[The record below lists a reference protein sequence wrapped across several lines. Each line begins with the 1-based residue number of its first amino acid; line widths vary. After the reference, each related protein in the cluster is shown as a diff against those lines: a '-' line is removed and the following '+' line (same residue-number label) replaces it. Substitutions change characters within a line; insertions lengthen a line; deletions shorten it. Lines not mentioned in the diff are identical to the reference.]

1 MVEFSVAMAQPIP
14 PSHPPPAHL
23 CKPSVFLERVL
34 LCQTV
39 GRLSWEGA
47 HFAPHPLYFWSDG
60 SLGVHSEDHHGWW
73 KETEKVELIV
83 SYNYRGAQPGSR
95 SFPEVSYLPIAWS
108 SSYLINPDHFV
119 GTDPG
124 RVTTVLVPGDD
135 CLFMP
140 YFESTSPPAK
150 RQKVIGARKS

>member
-1 MVEFSVAMAQPIP
+1 MVVFSVAMAQPIP
-14 PSHPPPAHL
+14 PVGPPPAHL
-23 CKPSVFLERVL
+23 CNPPVFLERVL

-39 GRLSWEGA
+39 GKLSWEGA

-83 SYNYRGAQPGSR
+83 AYNYRGASASTR
-95 SFPEVSYLPIAWS
+95 SCPEVSYLPIAWS
-108 SSYLINPDHFV
+108 SSYLINPAHFV
-119 GTDPG
+119 GNDPG

-135 CLFMP
+135 WLFMP
-140 YFESTSPPAK
+140 FFESAPPAK
-150 RQKVIGARKS
+150 RQKVIGKANS